1 MTPQEFLLVVFCL
14 IDDQLKAL
22 NLGRL
27 RRRGFQPKLAD
38 SEVITIEIVGE
49 FWGLDAD
56 RELFRHFQSYH
67 TAEFPALARL
77 SRTSFVRHAA
87 NLWRVKHLI
96 QDRLAR
102 WLTGDDP
109 RWLVD
114 SLPIDACQFAR
125 ATFCRRFAGTADYG
139 YDHLRKRIYY
149 GFRLHL
155 RTSRE
160 GVIEAFLVTSA
171 RPADAT
177 VTSALNPLPGSTGI
191 GDRGYYN
198 PEMRRVLAAGGVTL
212 HAPYYQKS
220 RDPDPKRSSRLAS
233 VRYRIETVGSQLAGR
248 YHIKQTRARDE
259 WHLVH
264 RIIRKILSHTVMICL
279 DVQATNA
286 PLSFDRLRPA
296 A

>member
-22 NLGRL
+22 GLGRL
-27 RRRGFQPKLAD
+27 RPRGFAPRLSD

-56 RELFRHFQSYH
+56 RELFRHFRQYH
-67 TAEFPALARL
+67 TAEFPALAQI
-77 SRTSFVRHAA
+77 SRTTFVRQAA
-87 NLWRVKHLI
+87 HLWRVKHLL
-96 QDRLAR
+96 QSRLAE

-109 RWLVD
+109 RWLTD

-125 ATFCRRFAGTADYG
+125 ARFCRRFGGEADYG
-139 YDHLRKRIYY
+139 YDHLRKRTYY

-155 RTSRE
+155 RTCRH
-160 GVIEAFLVTSA
+160 GTIEAFVVTSA
-171 RPADAT
+171 RDADAS
-177 VTSALNPLPGSTGI
+177 VTPALEPPPGSVGI
-191 GDRGYYN
+191 GDRGYYS
-198 PEMRRVLAAGGVTL
+198 PEMRRVLQAGGVTL
-212 HAPYYQKS
+212 HAPYYQRS
-220 RDPDPKRSSRLAS
+220 RDPDPQWSRQLAS
-233 VRYRIETVGSQLAGR
+233 IRYRIETVGSQLAER
-248 YHIKQTRARDE
+248 YDMKRTWARDL
-259 WHLVH
+259 WHLLH

-279 DVQATNA
+279 NVQETNP

>member
-22 NLGRL
+22 ALGRL
-27 RRRGFQPKLAD
+27 RQRGFAPKLSD

-56 RELFRHFQSYH
+56 RDLFRHFRQYH
-67 TAEFPALARL
+67 TAEFPALAHIT
-77 SRTSFVRHAA
+77 RTTFVRQAA

-96 QDRLAR
+96 QSRLAQ
-102 WLTGDDP
+102 WLSGDDP

-125 ATFCRRFAGTADYG
+125 ATFCSRFAGTADYG
-139 YDHLRKRIYY
+139 YDHLRKRTYY

-160 GVIEAFLVTSA
+160 GVIESFLVTSA
-171 RPADAT
+171 RVSDAAATPA
-177 VTSALNPLPGSTGI
+177 LEPPPGSFGI
-191 GDRGYYN
+191 GDRAYYN
-198 PEMRRVLAAGGVTL
+198 PEMRRLLEAGGVTL

-220 RDPDPKRSSRLAS
+220 RDPDPEESSRLAS
-233 VRYRIETVGSQLAGR
+233 VRYRIETVNGQLAVR
-248 YHIKQTRARDE
+248 YHMKQTWARDT
-259 WHLVH
+259 WHLLH
-264 RIIRKILSHTVMICL
+264 RIIRKILSHTVMIYL
-279 DVQATNA
+279 DVQEINP
-286 PLSFDRLRPA
+286 PLSFDRLREA